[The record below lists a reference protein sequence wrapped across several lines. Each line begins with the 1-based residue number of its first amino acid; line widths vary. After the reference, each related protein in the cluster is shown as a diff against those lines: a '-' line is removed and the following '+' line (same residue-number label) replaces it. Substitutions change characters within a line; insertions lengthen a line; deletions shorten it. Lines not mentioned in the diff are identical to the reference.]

1 MLKKLKG
8 NGGFTLLEVLLV
20 VALLGIL
27 GSMLL
32 PSLDGAAGKA
42 KNAKLASDLTTLDNA
57 LLLYK
62 MDEGTYPEGLDAL
75 VGDYIGKGKE
85 LKDASGEEFKYE
97 PAVDKMTYTLSGK
110 NAEGEVVTS
119 DGSSSAG
126 A

>member
-32 PSLDGAAGKA
+32 PSLDGAAGKT

-62 MDEGTYPEGLDAL
+62 MDEGTYPDDLDAL

-85 LKDASGEEFKYE
+85 LKDASGAEFKYA
-97 PAVDKMTYTLSGK
+97 PGGDKMTYTLSGK

-119 DGSSSAG
+119 DGSSSVG

>member
-20 VALLGIL
+20 VALLGIF

-85 LKDASGEEFKYE
+85 LKDASGEEFVYT
-97 PAVDKMTYTLSGK
+97 PGGDKMTYTLSGK
-110 NAEGEVVTS
+110 NAEGETVTS
-119 DGSSSAG
+119 DGSSPAG

>member
-62 MDEGTYPEGLDAL
+62 MDEGTYPEGL
-75 VGDYIGKGKE
+75 
-85 LKDASGEEFKYE
+85 KDASGEEFKYE

>member
-62 MDEGTYPEGLDAL
+62 MDEGTYPENLDAL

-85 LKDASGEEFKYE
+85 LTDARGEGFKYA

-119 DGSSSAG
+119 DGSSSVG